1 MNQEERKN
9 YADSGKKNNTTRR
22 KKKKRRASPLLTIA
36 WGAFGA
42 IVVAL
47 IVVCVLMFTLKP
59 TQAEVAS
66 YIYNSTFCEGI
77 TVNGKDI
84 SGLTYNDAWA
94 LLKDEIKTTADD
106 TCVSVNVG
114 TGLWVLS
121 AQDLGL
127 HDNLDEVLKEAIAL
141 GRSDTFFANMSA
153 QSDLKKEGKAY
164 TISYSASEEAIS
176 KFVANIEASVNTPAV
191 NASMTPDKT
200 ATEPTFNYH
209 EGDQGFGIDADVLV
223 KTISDSVSAG
233 KYNVTFTPELVYTEP
248 DITIEDLQSSIA
260 LRSSFQTHYGAT
272 ASLHTAARMR
282 NIQKA
287 ARILNGC
294 VVEPGAEL
302 SFNEFIGPRYEKD
315 GWALAPGIVNG
326 SRYENQAGGGIC
338 QVSTTLYDALLQAGP
353 EIEIIERN
361 RHSWPSSYT
370 DYGLDATVSTGGP
383 DLKFKNNT
391 NAPLYIFAYEDNVNY
406 IMTVYIYGEPLPDGV
421 TYEIEGITEE
431 VLKPGKTEYIEVPT
445 WPTGYSETYVSARE
459 GYRATAYRYKL
470 INGERVE
477 TEVLYTDIYGAVTG
491 QIKIGTGDPRLP
503 KPNGN

>member
-1 MNQEERKN
+1 
-9 YADSGKKNNTTRR
+9 
-22 KKKKRRASPLLTIA
+22 
-36 WGAFGA
+36 
-42 IVVAL
+42 
-47 IVVCVLMFTLKP
+47 
-59 TQAEVAS
+59 
-66 YIYNSTFCEGI
+66 
-77 TVNGKDI
+77 
-84 SGLTYNDAWA
+84 
-94 LLKDEIKTTADD
+94 
-106 TCVSVNVG
+106 
-114 TGLWVLS
+114 
-121 AQDLGL
+121 
-127 HDNLDEVLKEAIAL
+127 
-141 GRSDTFFANMSA
+141 
-153 QSDLKKEGKAY
+153 
-164 TISYSASEEAIS
+164 
-176 KFVANIEASVNTPAV
+176 
-191 NASMTPDKT
+191 
-200 ATEPTFNYH
+200 
-209 EGDQGFGIDADVLV
+209 
-223 KTISDSVSAG
+223 
-233 KYNVTFTPELVYTEP
+233 
-248 DITIEDLQSSIA
+248 
-260 LRSSFQTHYGAT
+260 
-272 ASLHTAARMR
+272 MR

-326 SRYENQAGGGIC
+326 ARYENQAGGGIC